1 MTVRAKFRITLM
13 VWMVS
18 GFILLFGTVYLT
30 EYFLVPLIVVA
41 FMFGVYCLKLKCPNF
56 GKPVLHNPIKIF
68 GTEMHIWTS
77 WIPKKCSK
85 CGKEL

>member
-1 MTVRAKFRITLM
+1 MTVRAKFRATLLL
-13 VWMVS
+13 WMVS
-18 GFILLFGTVYLT
+18 GLIFSFGTVYLT

-68 GTEMHIWTS
+68 GTEMHIWTFLDT
-77 WIPKKCSK
+77 
-85 CGKEL
+85 EEMQ

>member
-1 MTVRAKFRITLM
+1 MTVRAKFRITLL

-41 FMFGVYCLKLKCPNF
+41 FVLGGYCLKLKCPYC
-56 GKPVLHNPIKIF
+56 GKPVLYNPIKVF
-68 GTEMHIWTS
+68 GTELRIWTS
-77 WIPKKCSK
+77 WIPKKCTK
-85 CGKEL
+85 CGKGL